1 MSHKKKPMQSP
12 KKKVIPPKPEQITTV
27 EELIKHSNKT
37 GRDYDIFDG
46 ECGWQIWQKGDRFY
60 AAFRERGNV
69 RNRKSFT
76 SEQAAVDYVRS
87 KSKG

>member
-27 EELIKHSNKT
+27 DELIKHSNKT

-60 AAFRERGNV
+60 AAFRERGNI

-76 SEQAAVDYVRS
+76 SEQAAVDYVSS

>member
-27 EELIKHSNKT
+27 DELIKHSNKT

-46 ECGWQIWQKGDRFY
+46 ECGWQIWQKGDRCY

>member
-1 MSHKKKPMQSP
+1 MSHKKKPKQSP
-12 KKKVIPPKPEQITTV
+12 KKEHAAAKPEQITTMA
-27 EELIKHSNKT
+27 EFIGHPNKT
-37 GRDYDIFDG
+37 ERDYDIFDG

-76 SEQAAVDYVRS
+76 SEQAALDYVRS

>member
-1 MSHKKKPMQSP
+1 MMSLSNAP
-12 KKKVIPPKPEQITTV
+12 
-27 EELIKHSNKT
+27 IKQDAST
-37 GRDYDIFDG
+37 DIFDG

-60 AAFRERGNV
+60 AAFRERGNI

>member
-27 EELIKHSNKT
+27 DELIKHSNKT

-60 AAFRERGNV
+60 AAFRARGNV